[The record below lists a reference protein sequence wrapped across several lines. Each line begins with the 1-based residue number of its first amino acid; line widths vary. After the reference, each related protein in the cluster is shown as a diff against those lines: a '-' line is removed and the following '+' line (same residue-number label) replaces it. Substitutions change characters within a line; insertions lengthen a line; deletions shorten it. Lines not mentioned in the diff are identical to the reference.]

1 MDDAVLGAVSTSP
14 PAKAAAAAARG
25 TRQRIDVFGS
35 ALDAIDL
42 DTAVACIADWA
53 DGHEHRVVCATN
65 VHSIIAARASDD
77 LAAAISMADMA
88 VPDGAPVAWRMRL
101 NGRPLQRR
109 VAGPDLMWAYLHVA
123 ADRGQPIFLLGGS
136 DDTLIALRTAICQRF
151 PSLVV
156 AGSYSPPF
164 RSMTDEEDDAIVA
177 RINASGAGTVWVGLG
192 CPKQELWMAAHRDRI
207 RAVQIGGRGGVRFSC
222 GSRPTGAAIYA
233 ASWVGVAA
241 PACQRTAATLAAL
254 CRHRVA
260 FRRSVRAGSD
270 STSPP
275 SSQFCALGLETSL
288 LHRRRCACGVCRSRV
303 ALLRTARSVIG
314 AACEPIAPMAESRT
328 GIGGPFGVRAG
339 WCHRHWFG

>member
-207 RAVQIGGRGGVRFSC
+207 RAVQIGVGAAFDFHAGVVRRAPQFMQQAGLEWLHRLVSEPRRLWRRYAVT
-222 GSRPTGAAIYA
+222 GSRFAGLCALEAI
-233 ASWVGVAA
+233 
-241 PACQRTAATLAAL
+241 QRRLL
-254 CRHRVA
+254 
-260 FRRSVRAGSD
+260 RRSSVPWPGD
-270 STSPP
+270 EPPSPP
-275 SSQFCALGLETSL
+275 AMRL
-288 LHRRRCACGVCRSRV
+288 RRM
-303 ALLRTARSVIG
+303 
-314 AACEPIAPMAESRT
+314 PIASGASSDRA
-328 GIGGPFGVRAG
+328 FG
-339 WCHRHWFG
+339 HRSGM